1 MAHAYEGLTEREKMF
16 VGLAVTLSRSCEPC
30 CSVGEQRKFA
40 NPFWLQPS
48 ISMARLLTGYTTFL
62 LMFVVLVPAE
72 GVFLEFNPSPPS
84 APEAPYGMLLGPSGV
99 CPRINLDI

>member
-1 MAHAYEGLTEREKMF
+1 MNPVVALESKENLLTHFGYYLPKE
-16 VGLAVTLSRSCEPC
+16 V
-30 CSVGEQRKFA
+30 
-40 NPFWLQPS
+40 
-48 ISMARLLTGYTTFL
+48 ISMTRLLTGSTTFL